1 MEDWRVGEQIN
12 WSHYVAVCYLRLR
25 SSRESERLQM
35 KPESEL
41 CEMAP
46 APKDSWAEHSSQ
58 SYQITQPHLFSEEA
72 DRRNDCYAMM
82 LPLSSH
88 WLLML
93 HAAIIMYSM
102 AYVQRIC
109 IVPKTGKTTC
119 LSKKLTVN
127 EPKESPASCSGTTL
141 LCRHA
146 QPL

>member
-25 SSRESERLQM
+25 SSTESERLQM

-72 DRRNDCYAMM
+72 DRRNDAS
-82 LPLSSH
+82 LIIPL
-88 WLLML
+88 
-93 HAAIIMYSM
+93 AADATCSNHHVQYGICTTNMYCS
-102 AYVQRIC
+102 
-109 IVPKTGKTTC
+109 KDWENN
-119 LSKKLTVN
+119 LSFQETYCK
-127 EPKESPASCSGTTL
+127 
-141 LCRHA
+141 
-146 QPL
+146 